1 LEILQSSLI
10 YSNTSELISF
20 NKQWIGLSL
29 LTLMLVKAWLI
40 PLVCLDYELR
50 KEYIAKTLCVNRNK
64 PILNCNGKCYLAKK
78 LAAAN
83 QQQERQAEQDYIA
96 SLIYQVMDTSN
107 SYSFDN
113 SPVSFLFID
122 TVQYRYQSSFID
134 RLLTGSI
141 FRPPIV

>member
-1 LEILQSSLI
+1 M
-10 YSNTSELISF
+10 ISF

-29 LTLMLVKAWLI
+29 LMLMLVKAWLI

-83 QQQERQAEQDYIA
+83 QQQERQAEHDYIA
-96 SLIYQVMDTSN
+96 SLIYQVMDTRSG
-107 SYSFDN
+107 YAFECT
-113 SPVSFLFID
+113 PVSFLFTD
-122 TVQYRYQSSFID
+122 AVQYRYQSPFID
-134 RLLTGSI
+134 RLLIGSI
-141 FRPPIV
+141 FRPPVV